1 MFLHI
6 SVAICYFSATNFIYH
21 FILISFAGQPSPCT
35 RFIGLGKVST
45 SKDKNKKWLHA
56 LSLEPIVH
64 MSKEDLT
71 AIPLGTTD
79 CPYVEVGLVALSSQ
93 SFPFHS
99 GSGSSSDSHMSQN
112 KRLKSENLSG
122 KYIIGFML
130 TIIGISYLVY

>member
-1 MFLHI
+1 MLLFAIFRLPILFIIFL
-6 SVAICYFSATNFIYH
+6 
-21 FILISFAGQPSPCT
+21 ILFAGQPSPCT

-112 KRLKSENLSG
+112 KKLKSENLSG
-122 KYIIGFML
+122 KYIIGFMF
-130 TIIGISYLVY
+130 TIIGNSYLVN